1 MKLSEARCLK
11 AVVRTT
17 VLLGAVTLLWAG
29 APVRAQEFVSP
40 WATNLSFGVG
50 VDYSTGT
57 YGTDT
62 RTDSVVFPV
71 TVEWRPLEWL
81 DLQVG
86 VPYVYQSNT
95 VSPVY
100 VVRPTSVQAE
110 SDSEQATTA
119 TQGTQQGS
127 SQGRQQGT
135 TVGKQASA
143 SAGALGAGN
152 AAEYQPGRT
161 SSQNGIGDLSLQAGI
176 TFIREGDILPQFR
189 ALLYLKCPT
198 GDRDNW
204 LGSGE
209 FDEGIGLSVSR
220 TLGDLS
226 LYLEGLWI
234 FQGGSDFLVESG
246 YTARDYLNYYA
257 EIGYQVT
264 DSLIPALA
272 LRGTTPASNE
282 LGGTAEVRLK
292 LAWKASEHFSFQAY
306 VGTGLTTTSS
316 DFSGGASLFYNF

>member
-1 MKLSEARCLK
+1 MMSRMVSVQAAVRRSLVIAALVVACL
-11 AVVRTT
+11 ATR
-17 VLLGAVTLLWAG
+17 VL
-29 APVRAQEFVSP
+29 AQEFVSP
-40 WATNLSFGVG
+40 WAKTLSFGIG
-50 VDYSTGT
+50 ADYATGT
-57 YGTDT
+57 YGADT
-62 RTDSVVFPV
+62 RTNSVVFPV

-86 VPYVYQSNT
+86 VPYIYQSNT

-119 TQGTQQGS
+119 TQGTPQGS

>member
-1 MKLSEARCLK
+1 MKLIVAHCLK
-11 AVVRTT
+11 DVLRTT
-17 VLLGAVTLLWAG
+17 LLFWTVTLLWAG
-29 APVRAQEFVSP
+29 TPACAQEFVSP
-40 WATNLSFGVG
+40 WATNLSFAVG
-50 VDYSTGT
+50 ADYSTGT
-57 YGTDT
+57 FGTDI
-62 RTDSVVFPV
+62 RTNSVVYPI

-86 VPYVYQSNT
+86 VPYIYQSNT

-100 VVRPTSVQAE
+100 VVSPGSAQAG
-110 SDSEQATTA
+110 STAVPASTA
-119 TQGTQQGS
+119 TQVTQQGS
-127 SQGRQQGT
+127 SKNQQQGT
-135 TVGKQASA
+135 QATA
-143 SAGALGAGN
+143 LAGAQSMGSTTV
-152 AAEYQPGRT
+152 YQPGRT
-161 SSQNGIGDLSLQAGI
+161 SSQNGIGDLSLQIGVTI
-176 TFIREGDILPQFR
+176 IQEGDILPQFR

-226 LYLEGLWI
+226 LYLEGMWI
-234 FQGGSDFLVESG
+234 FQGGSTFLVESG

-257 EIGYQVT
+257 EVGYQAT

-272 LRGTTPASNE
+272 FRGTTPASDE
-282 LGGTAEVRLK
+282 LGGSAEVRLK
-292 LAWKASEHFSFQAY
+292 LAWKVSEHFSFQAY

-316 DFSGGASLFYNF
+316 DFSSGASLFYNF